1 MFDWRFLFYIGVY
14 IYLTHAELE
23 RGKIMN
29 RVSELA
35 KKVQKEANEI
45 TGWGFSLVPQEDAY
59 LVGTSLTKKTKYTIN
74 VVFEIRANA
83 VVINTFIPKCKYD
96 ESITKIALGNLNF
109 PIECKGEYGK
119 ILIVK
124 SKIPFQ
130 ILEINPT
137 IIIKEMMIPLVDALT
152 TIIKGGV
159 A

>member
-1 MFDWRFLFYIGVY
+1 
-14 IYLTHAELE
+14 
-23 RGKIMN
+23 MN
-29 RVSELA
+29 RVSDLA

-45 TGWGFSLVPQEDAY
+45 TGWGFSLVPQEDAC
-59 LVGTSLTKKTKYTIN
+59 LVGASLTKKTKYTIN
-74 VVFEIRANA
+74 VVFEIRKSA
-83 VVINTFIPKCKYD
+83 VVINTFIPDCKYD
-96 ESITKIALGNLNF
+96 ETITKIALGNLNF
-109 PIECKGEYGK
+109 PIECKGEHGK

-137 IIIKEMMIPLVDALT
+137 IIIKEMMMPLVDALT